1 MLRRNA
7 RTTLWLTVLAWI
19 TATMVAAGQEP
30 IPNKNA
36 YDVLFPRYLRAARE
50 MARDESSSIQ
60 WMVSLSADR
69 RARSV
74 NDLVT
79 IRVIE
84 STVAAGSA
92 DTALGKDGKASASV
106 GKLFGLETKLPD
118 FLDPTSLVAA
128 GSSSEFKGSGTTTR
142 RGDLTATLTARVVE
156 VLPNGDLVL
165 EGVREIDINGDRQ
178 VIVMTGVVR
187 TTDILPDNS
196 VLSARVGQMR
206 IRYFGQ
212 GLIKDNL
219 KPGWLVRIL
228 NKIF

>member
-92 DTALGKDGKASASV
+92 AVPSRAPSPPYRGAIPGRWRSFPPSSARRRTASGCGPPALDRSSN
-106 GKLFGLETKLPD
+106 LP
-118 FLDPTSLVAA
+118 LLPSISGPHRPHTMQTSGPFHRCRAGGRSGALVAA
-128 GSSSEFKGSGTTTR
+128 
-142 RGDLTATLTARVVE
+142 A
-156 VLPNGDLVL
+156 P
-165 EGVREIDINGDRQ
+165 
-178 VIVMTGVVR
+178 
-187 TTDILPDNS
+187 P
-196 VLSARVGQMR
+196 
-206 IRYFGQ
+206 
-212 GLIKDNL
+212 
-219 KPGWLVRIL
+219 P
-228 NKIF
+228 